1 LRAEILKDLC
11 FFIGLQVVSQS
22 MAIPRIISYNE
33 TDSTNRIAREL
44 IAEGCL
50 SGTVV
55 RAEKQSGGR
64 GQYGRVFSSP
74 SGGLYFSLVL
84 RPDLPLEFLPLVTL
98 ATGLAC
104 REVIAAETGLATM
117 IKWPNDLYLADR
129 KVAGILCE
137 SVPELLPSSLP
148 PSAWV
153 IIGVGLNVNSGL
165 DNFPP
170 ALHPIITTLRICS
183 SKTYD
188 LDSFLLAL
196 VAAIVAKIGLLQY
209 DRSRVLA
216 QWQEHDYLLNQKV
229 IYSAGPVCLK
239 GTGNGIGPE
248 GGYRLRDESGN
259 VHTIIS
265 GQVKPHHELADT
277 LTP

>member
-1 LRAEILKDLC
+1 
-11 FFIGLQVVSQS
+11 
-22 MAIPRIISYNE
+22 MAISRILSYDE

-44 IAEGCL
+44 IAEGCP

-84 RPDLPLEFLPLVTL
+84 RPDLPPEFLPLVTL

-137 SVPELLPSSLP
+137 SVPELHSSSLP

-165 DNFPP
+165 DDFSP
-170 ALHPIITTLRICS
+170 ALHPIITTLSVCS
-183 SKTYD
+183 GKTYD
-188 LDSFLLAL
+188 LNSFLIQL
-196 VAAIVAKIGLLQY
+196 VEAISEKVGLLQV

-216 QWQEHDYLLNQKV
+216 QWQEHDYLLDRKV
-229 IYSAGPVCLK
+229 MYTAGSVSLA
-239 GTGNGIGPE
+239 GTGHGIGPE
-248 GGYRLRDESGN
+248 GGYRLRDASGI
-259 VHTIIS
+259 VHSIKS
-265 GQVKPHHELADT
+265 GQLKPHDQTVE
-277 LTP
+277 TPTP